1 MAIVR
6 YNPWAL
12 LRDIQGEVNE
22 LFDKGLVQNGD
33 SSEIATAQWSPHV
46 DIKEEADKF
55 IIVADL
61 PGVEP
66 KDIQVSMENNVL
78 AIKGERKLERKVK
91 EETYSRM
98 ERFSGTFYRRFT
110 LPEDAAGEKIQAK
123 SKDGVLEVTIP
134 KKERHVPKKIE
145 VQVESK

>member
-1 MAIVR
+1 
-6 YNPWAL
+6 
-12 LRDIQGEVNE
+12 
-22 LFDKGLVQNGD
+22 
-33 SSEIATAQWSPHV
+33 
-46 DIKEEADKF
+46 
-55 IIVADL
+55 
-61 PGVEP
+61 
-66 KDIQVSMENNVL
+66 
-78 AIKGERKLERKVK
+78 
-91 EETYSRM
+91 M